1 MGKIKDNSREKR
13 IYKVTLVGALWNV
26 FLLIF
31 KFVAGVLGNSAA
43 MIADAVHSLSDFVTD
58 LIVVI
63 FVKISNK
70 PQDRDHSFGH
80 GKYETLATTIIGVVL
95 LFVGVKIC
103 VGGVKDIWGF
113 FHGVPLERPGYIAL
127 AAAIVSIA
135 VKEGL
140 YHYTSHVGKGL
151 DSSAVVAN
159 AWHHRS
165 DALSSI
171 GVTIG
176 IGGAILLGESWYVLD
191 PIAAVVVSVFIAK
204 VSLQMLIPS
213 VEELMERSLPEEQ
226 EEKIKEIILSF
237 PDVSEPHNLRT
248 RRIGSYCAVN
258 VHIRMDG
265 RVPLGVAHETSTAI
279 EKKLRE
285 FLGEGAYIN
294 IHMEPVK

>member
-1 MGKIKDNSREKR
+1 MVEEKDMREKR

-26 FLLIF
+26 FLLVF
-31 KFVAGVLGNSAA
+31 KFLAGVLGSSAA
-43 MIADAVHSLSDFVTD
+43 MVADAVHSLSDFVTD
-58 LIVVI
+58 LIVVV
-63 FVKISNK
+63 FVKISHK
-70 PQDRDHSFGH
+70 PQDEDHAFGH

-95 LFVGVKIC
+95 LVVGVKIC

-127 AAAIVSIA
+127 VAAIASIL

-140 YHYTSHVGKGL
+140 YQYTSREGRGL
-151 DSSAVVAN
+151 ESSAVVAN

-171 GVTIG
+171 GVAIG
-176 IGGAILLGESWYVLD
+176 VGGAILLGEKWYVLD
-191 PIAAVVVSVFIAK
+191 PIAAVIVSVFIAR
-204 VSLQMLIPS
+204 VALQMLVPS
-213 VEELMERSLPEEQ
+213 VEELMERSLPAEQ
-226 EEKIKEIILSF
+226 EDRIKEIILSF
-237 PDVSEPHNLRT
+237 PEVSEPHNLRT

-265 RVPLGVAHETSTAI
+265 RIPLGVAHETASAI
-279 EKKLRE
+279 EEKLRE
-285 FLGEGAYIN
+285 YLGEGAYIN